1 MRHIR
6 VAVPVPAIEALTYAV
21 PPDTVE
27 PAVGAR
33 VLVPLGNRTV
43 TGVIVGPADPPAD
56 GGTLKS
62 IGEVLDREAFLPAEI
77 VTLASW
83 VAEYYACGAGEAV
96 SAAMPPRAW
105 IESERHARITD
116 LGHARLLQERGAR
129 RAILEQLAGDK
140 PLNVDSL
147 AGGRGTHAAL
157 LALESDGLV
166 AITRPL
172 IGKASAFR
180 TVRVAH
186 LTARGHE
193 VSAQQA
199 EADGENTAA
208 ALRPGARQR
217 ELIDWLAAAPAG
229 LDSSEILRRGAA
241 SSTLKRLADTG
252 LVTFTRRRVERDPAE
267 HAASTASAKVVELTP
282 EQLAAMAQ
290 LRTLTTAG
298 TFGVAVLHGV
308 TGSGKTEL
316 YLRLS
321 RDVAASG
328 RGVVVLV
335 PEIALTPAV
344 AAAFRAIF
352 GDRVA
357 IQHSGLSD
365 GERHDQWHRIRS
377 GDIDVVVGTRSAVF
391 APVRHLGLIIVD
403 EEHDNS
409 YKQEESPRYNG
420 RDVAV
425 MRASL
430 AGAVAV
436 LGSATPSLESF
447 HNAETGRYTLITL
460 GRRVLDRPM
469 ASVRVVDMREEYAT
483 SGPEVVISGT
493 LTEAIRERL
502 AGRQQAMVLLNRRG
516 FATSVFCRQCGQTLE
531 CPNCSVTLTVH
542 RAARRARCHYCNHAV
557 RIPTACVH
565 CAGPYLEHVG
575 FGTERVEADLAALFP
590 EARIARVDRDTIR
603 RRGAITTLLRRFAA
617 GDIDVLVGTQM
628 IAKGHDFPQVTLV
641 GVISA
646 DVGLGLADFRA
657 AERTFQLLTQVAGRA
672 GRGDI
677 AGEAIVQT
685 IHPSH
690 YSIRHACRQDYR
702 AFYNEEINFR
712 RVMRYPPALA
722 MINAVVRASTLDDA
736 LRDAGDLVNA
746 LRWGGEP
753 YKVLGPAPAPLSRL
767 KGEHRAQFFIK
778 GTQRAAMRRALLT
791 VLEGRPEIK
800 RRTTVD
806 VDPMS
811 VL

>member
-1 MRHIR
+1 M
-6 VAVPVPAIEALTYAV
+6 PVPAIEALTYAV
-21 PPDTVE
+21 PAEIDL
-27 PAVGAR
+27 PAIGAR
-33 VLVPLGNRTV
+33 VLVPLGNRIV
-43 TGVIVGPADPPAD
+43 TGVVVGGADPPDEGAIV
-56 GGTLKS
+56 KS
-62 IGEVLDREAFLPAEI
+62 LSEVLDGQAFLPAEI

-83 VAEYYACGAGEAV
+83 VAEYYACGAGEAI

-129 RAILEQLAGDK
+129 RAILEQLAADK
-140 PLNVDSL
+140 ILKVDSL
-147 AGGRGTHAAL
+147 AGGRGAHAAL
-157 LALESDGLV
+157 LTLEGDGLV
-166 AITRPL
+166 TITRPL
-172 IGKASAFR
+172 VGNASAFR

-193 VSAQQA
+193 VSSQQTETNA
-199 EADGENTAA
+199 EDEAPAF
-208 ALRPGARQR
+208 RIGARQR
-217 ELIDWLAAAPAG
+217 ELMDWLAAAPG
-229 LDSSEILRRGAA
+229 GIDSSELLRRGAA

-252 LVTFTRRRVERDPAE
+252 LVTFKRRRVERDPAE
-267 HAASTASAKVVELTP
+267 HAASTATAKSVELTT
-282 EQLAAMAQ
+282 EQSAAMAQ
-290 LRTLTTAG
+290 LRTLTAAG

-316 YLRLS
+316 YLRLA
-321 RDVAASG
+321 RDVSGSG

-365 GERHDQWHRIRS
+365 GERHDQWHRIRN

-391 APVRHLGLIIVD
+391 TPVRKLGLIIVD

-460 GRRVLDRPM
+460 EKRVLDRPM
-469 ASVRVVDMREEYAT
+469 ATVRVVDMRDEYAAT
-483 SGPEVVISGT
+483 GPDVVISGA

-502 AGRQQAMVLLNRRG
+502 AARQQAMVLLNRRG

-565 CAGPYLEHVG
+565 CAGPYLEHIG
-575 FGTERVEADLAALFP
+575 FGTERVEA
-590 EARIARVDRDTIR
+590 
-603 RRGAITTLLRRFAA
+603 
-617 GDIDVLVGTQM
+617 
-628 IAKGHDFPQVTLV
+628 
-641 GVISA
+641 
-646 DVGLGLADFRA
+646 
-657 AERTFQLLTQVAGRA
+657 
-672 GRGDI
+672 
-677 AGEAIVQT
+677 
-685 IHPSH
+685 
-690 YSIRHACRQDYR
+690 
-702 AFYNEEINFR
+702 
-712 RVMRYPPALA
+712 
-722 MINAVVRASTLDDA
+722 
-736 LRDAGDLVNA
+736 
-746 LRWGGEP
+746 
-753 YKVLGPAPAPLSRL
+753 
-767 KGEHRAQFFIK
+767 
-778 GTQRAAMRRALLT
+778 
-791 VLEGRPEIK
+791 
-800 RRTTVD
+800 RTTALIIA
-806 VDPMS
+806 S
-811 VL
+811 AGG